1 MKYSKRVQE
10 LQQIYSAT
18 PEGVLFAMLVA
29 AGASRPEAYATIYR
43 PTNTRPAA
51 LAKYATQLLKESP
64 GVARMI
70 DALTNAAGL
79 VDPTK
84 KEPKKKKKGENR
96 GQFREKSE
104 ILDALAEE
112 LPNLRGK
119 DRVDALMKIADLQ
132 QMKKEE
138 TAEEVERVIYY
149 LPLRCNS
156 CELYRKEQ
164 RRQAANDKKA
174 AK

>member
-1 MKYSKRVQE
+1 MEYSKRVQE
-10 LQQIYSAT
+10 LQQIYSTT

-51 LAKYATQLLKESP
+51 LAKYATQLTKESP
-64 GVARMI
+64 GVNKMI
-70 DALTNAAGL
+70 EALTNAAGI
-79 VDPTK
+79 VDPTR
-84 KEPKKKKKGENR
+84 KEPKKKKTAGSR

-119 DRVDALMKIADLQ
+119 DRIDALIKIADLQ

-149 LPLRCNS
+149 LPLRCKS

-164 RRQAANDKKA
+164 RRQAPTNKNG

>member
-1 MKYSKRVQE
+1 M
-10 LQQIYSAT
+10 
-18 PEGVLFAMLVA
+18 P
-29 AGASRPEAYATIYR
+29 
-43 PTNTRPAA
+43 PAW
-51 LAKYATQLLKESP
+51 LIRRRKNP
-64 GVARMI
+64 RR
-70 DALTNAAGL
+70 
-79 VDPTK
+79 
-84 KEPKKKKKGENR
+84 KKGENR

-164 RRQAANDKKA
+164 RRQASNNKNG